1 MVAREP
7 GVHAEKAF
15 HGAGGGQK
23 EDTGWLLK
31 LFLKGKSDSPPQ
43 QSVSK
48 GHFWFSSVHL
58 SHDC

>member
-15 HGAGGGQK
+15 HGAGEADKK

-31 LFLKGKSDSPPQ
+31 LFLKGKSDSPH
-43 QSVSK
+43 SK
-48 GHFWFSSVHL
+48 V
-58 SHDC
+58 